1 MRCGQLLQSR
11 DFMLSA
17 RPAFAILGIVL
28 LAVAASARP
37 VAPEVRALWVV
48 RTALV
53 SPAAITSM
61 VTSARAAGFNALLV
75 QVRGRGDAYYASRVE
90 LRASALAAQA
100 ASFDPLALVLR
111 QGHAAGLKVHAWV
124 NVNLVADAGDVPT
137 NGRHVVNRH
146 PEWLMVP
153 ADLATSIG
161 DPRGPAFVSTLA
173 SWTRSQ
179 ADSVEGLY
187 TSPIPGH
194 AGDYVVNV
202 VRDLVSRYQVDGV
215 HFDYVRYPGPAFDC
229 SREALREFKSE
240 VSRALPRQERR
251 ILDRT
256 ERSNALVWIQRYPA
270 RWEDFRRLR
279 LTSLMHRLRAVVKEK
294 RPRALVSAAV
304 VPDPATAVTRRFQDW
319 PGWMRKGLLDVLCP
333 MAYATDDAVFR
344 QQVELARTVARGR
357 PVWAG
362 IGAYRL
368 TGDQTLK
375 QIQEARGLGVDGVIL
390 FSYDSLVNPSRG
402 PDNLARIGAQAFGQ

>member
-1 MRCGQLLQSR
+1 MCSLRLVSALVCSALL
-11 DFMLSA
+11 
-17 RPAFAILGIVL
+17 
-28 LAVAASARP
+28 VAAPSARP
-37 VAPEVRALWVV
+37 VVPETRALWVV

-53 SPAAITSM
+53 SPGAIASM
-61 VTSARAAGFNALLV
+61 VTAARSAGFNTLLV

-90 LRASALAAQA
+90 PRASALAAQPA
-100 ASFDPLALVLR
+100 PFDPLAQVLR

-153 ADLATSIG
+153 AELATSIG
-161 DPRGPAFVSTLA
+161 DPRGPAFVSTLT

-179 ADSVEGLY
+179 TGSVEGLY
-187 TSPIPGH
+187 TSPIPEH
-194 AGDYVVNV
+194 AGDYVVHV

-229 SREALREFKSE
+229 SREALRAFKSE
-240 VSRALPRQERR
+240 VSRTLPRQERQT
-251 ILDRT
+251 LDRA
-256 ERSNALVWIQRYPA
+256 ERSNALAWIQRYPA
-270 RWEDFRRLR
+270 RWEDFRRVR
-279 LTSLMHRLRAVVKEK
+279 LTSLMQRLRGAVKQK

-304 VPDPATAVTRRFQDW
+304 VPDAGTAIASRLQDW
-319 PGWMRKGLLDVLCP
+319 PTWISQGLLDVLCP
-333 MAYATDDAVFR
+333 MAYSTDESVFR
-344 QQVELARTVARGR
+344 LQIERARAAARGR
-357 PVWAG
+357 QVWAG

-368 TGDQTLK
+368 TGDQTLR
-375 QIQEARGLGVDGVIL
+375 QILAARRLGVDGVIL

>member
-1 MRCGQLLQSR
+1 
-11 DFMLSA
+11 MLSA

-48 RTALV
+48 RTSLV

-61 VTSARAAGFNALLV
+61 VTAARAAGFNALLV
-75 QVRGRGDAYYASRVE
+75 QIRGRGDAYYASRVE
-90 LRASALAAQA
+90 PRASTLAAQP

-161 DPRGPAFVSTLA
+161 DPRGPAFVPTLT

-179 ADSVEGLY
+179 TASVEGLY
-187 TSPIPGH
+187 TSPIPEH
-194 AGDYVVNV
+194 AGDYVVDV

-229 SREALREFKSE
+229 SREALRAFKNE

-251 ILDRT
+251 ALDRA
-256 ERSNALVWIQRYPA
+256 ERSNALAWIQRYPA

-279 LTSLMHRLRAVVKEK
+279 LTSLMHRLRGVVKQK

-304 VPDPATAVTRRFQDW
+304 VPDSGTAITSRFQDW
-319 PGWMRKGLLDVLCP
+319 PTWVSQGLLDVLCP
-333 MAYATDDAVFR
+333 MAYSTDEAVFR
-344 QQVELARTVARGR
+344 QQIERARTAARGR

-375 QIQEARGLGVDGVIL
+375 QILAARRLGVDGVIL
-390 FSYDSLVNPSRG
+390 FSYDSLVDPSRG
-402 PDNLARIGAQAFGQ
+402 SDNLARIGAQAFGQ